1 MNILKNNDMPRKTRA
16 VRLITVCLIGVA
28 SIGLSAFSLR
38 FNNSSRSE
46 ALALFAGTWEAKYKG
61 TTFFTVHLT
70 LANGTLGGTSVLGE
84 RWAILEDGELIPDGS
99 ELSTHKILE
108 ATATGKKLLLKIS
121 GNKVGEDNSSEVVR
135 VELTLTGGDQAE
147 GRVVP
152 IGSDSGTPSPQKVAW
167 LFHRIGQ

>member
-1 MNILKNNDMPRKTRA
+1 MNILKSNDTSKKTRI
-16 VRLITVCLIGVA
+16 VRLIAVCLIGAA

-38 FNNSSRSE
+38 LNNNRSE
-46 ALALFAGTWEAKYKG
+46 DLAPFAGTWEAKYKG

-70 LANGTLGGTSVLGE
+70 LTNGSLGGTCVLGE
-84 RWAILEDGELIPDGS
+84 RWAILDDGELIPDGS

-108 ATATGKKLLLKIS
+108 ATATGKKILLLIS

-152 IGSDSGTPSPQKVAW
+152 IGSDSGTPSPQKKAW